1 MAGYEHD
8 QLASYIAGGPIF
20 APWKQNKDVD
30 PNQAASFQKHR
41 WQINQSPF
49 LFFFFFVSWSLLHCS
64 KMSPLVWF
72 SMGDAAIVCSY
83 GLVNMNEV
91 FEYFPSYY

>member
-41 WQINQSPF
+41 W
-49 LFFFFFVSWSLLHCS
+49 
-64 KMSPLVWF
+64 
-72 SMGDAAIVCSY
+72 
-83 GLVNMNEV
+83 
-91 FEYFPSYY
+91 